1 MEARSRTFSLEN
13 LVEEIRGIYQSDPN
27 NAEGLISHFLK
38 GKLRAYPLA
47 EQINILKELTRRFA
61 SPSADYA
68 ATLPD
73 EELPR
78 LLSALFGKRYSLQ
91 DLSSPDALEKLTK
104 SLNTVFDTLNQIIG
118 VIQSTLLGKRSE
130 LETIRLVIGS
140 NIAGESPGGDSLQNY
155 LSQIKEAFLI
165 SHKAFRQAAQAKVGE
180 VLRELDPEQIA
191 AEGEGGF
198 EFGPL
203 RKAKLFDLYKEKFAQ
218 AKGYYESGRFLE
230 ELLREFEK
238 SCQKLYA
245 MADRR
250 GYEKIH

>member
-1 MEARSRTFSLEN
+1 MEARSRDFREEN
-13 LVEEIRGIYQSDPN
+13 LIEELREIYRADPV
-27 NAEGLISHFLK
+27 NAENLIGNFLK
-38 GKLRAYPLA
+38 EKLQAYSLP
-47 EQINILKELTRRFA
+47 EKINILNNLLQNFNQAPELLSSSSTSQELT
-61 SPSADYA
+61 
-68 ATLPD
+68 
-73 EELPR
+73 R

-91 DLSSPDALEKLTK
+91 DLSSPGALEKLTA

-118 VIQSTLLGKRSE
+118 VIQSTLVGKRSE

-140 NIAGESPGGDSLQNY
+140 NIAGERSGGDSLQNY
-155 LSQIKEAFLI
+155 LSQIKDAFLI
-165 SHKAFRQAAQAKVGE
+165 SHKAFQQAAQVKVGE
-180 VLRELDPEQIA
+180 ILKELDPDRIA

-203 RKAKLFDLYKEKFAQ
+203 RKAKLFDLYKEKFSK

-245 MADRR
+245 MVDR
-250 GYEKIH
+250 GEYEKAH

>member
-1 MEARSRTFSLEN
+1 MEARSKNLGAEN
-13 LVEEIRGIYQSDPN
+13 LTEMLREIYRADPV
-27 NAEGLISHFLK
+27 NAENLIANFLK
-38 GKLRAYPLA
+38 EKLQAYPLP
-47 EQINILKELTRRFA
+47 EKINILRNLTQRFNQGAEDFSSPSAPKELT
-61 SPSADYA
+61 
-68 ATLPD
+68 
-73 EELPR
+73 R
-78 LLSALFGKRYSLQ
+78 LLSALFGQRYSLQ
-91 DLSSPDALEKLTK
+91 DLSSPDALEKLTN

-140 NIAGESPGGDSLQNY
+140 NIAGEDARGDSLPNY
-155 LSQIKEAFLI
+155 LSQIKDAFLI
-165 SHKAFRQAAQAKVGE
+165 SHKAFQQAAQAKVGE
-180 VLRELDPEQIA
+180 ILKELDPDRIA

-218 AKGYYESGRFLE
+218 AKGYYGSGRFLE

-245 MADRR
+245 VVDR
-250 GYEKIH
+250 GEHEKGH

>member
-1 MEARSRTFSLEN
+1 MEAKSKDLFLEN
-13 LVEEIRGIYQSDPN
+13 LAEELRGIYRINPA
-27 NAEGLISHFLK
+27 NAENLITSFLAE
-38 GKLRAYPLA
+38 KLQAYPLA
-47 EQINILKELTRRFA
+47 EKINILKKLAQLFNQSAEGFFYPSIPQEL
-61 SPSADYA
+61 AD
-68 ATLPD
+68 LF
-73 EELPR
+73 
-78 LLSALFGKRYSLQ
+78 SALFGKRYSLQ
-91 DLSSPDALEKLTK
+91 DLSSPDALEKLTV

-118 VIQSTLLGKRSE
+118 VIQSTLLGRKTE

-155 LSQIKEAFLI
+155 LKQIKDAFLV
-165 SHKAFRQAAQAKVGE
+165 SHKAFQQAAQTKMGE
-180 VLRELDPEQIA
+180 ILQELDPERIA

-203 RKAKLFDLYKEKFAQ
+203 RKAKLFDLYKEKYIK

-245 MADRR
+245 MVDR
-250 GYEKIH
+250 GGI